1 MSNSTQHIKLD
12 GEIKS
17 LRDRLNKSENEI
29 YMSTEKAVNILSENN
44 WVVSFLSVDDLKKQN
59 SKSKEEILDYVEKY
73 YTVNNHH
80 NFFMYFDNL
89 IKNFETNSED
99 RGYLEQ
105 LKIIEQLLKDNF
117 RYYIVLLSTAMGIL
131 EYKYIQKNGKLNT
144 SVIAHGSEIR
154 ENASEKPKSVTDV
167 LERIDIS
174 STYKVLKNYYQ
185 KSHFENGINRS
196 EFGRHAVQHGRYN
209 PERYKETDM
218 IKTILLIY
226 AICSS

>member
-29 YMSTEKAVNILSENN
+29 YMSTENAVNILSENN

-73 YTVNNHH
+73 YTENNHRH
-80 NFFMYFDNL
+80 FFMYFDDL

-117 RYYIVLLSTAMGIL
+117 RYYITRG
-131 EYKYIQKNGKLNT
+131 
-144 SVIAHGSEIR
+144 
-154 ENASEKPKSVTDV
+154 AS
-167 LERIDIS
+167 
-174 STYKVLKNYYQ
+174 
-185 KSHFENGINRS
+185 
-196 EFGRHAVQHGRYN
+196 
-209 PERYKETDM
+209 
-218 IKTILLIY
+218 
-226 AICSS
+226 